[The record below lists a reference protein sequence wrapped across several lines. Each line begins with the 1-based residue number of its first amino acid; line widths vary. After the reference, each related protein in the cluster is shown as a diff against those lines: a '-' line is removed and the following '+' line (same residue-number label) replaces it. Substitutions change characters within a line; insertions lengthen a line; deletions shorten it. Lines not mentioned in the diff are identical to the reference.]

1 MKKIFKISLFS
12 TLLIATPLLSLS
24 CQSNLKI
31 EKEVDAKKSNINS
44 YVDKISEKIK
54 NEEANAYKD
63 NSLVSVNIEIDDEV
77 NNIMKKEVNS
87 DDIEIPIKLNN
98 EQFIQKQEEIIA
110 KEEKNSVEANLIVA
124 EKISLKEE
132 DEKEEENYKK
142 EIKNKITKNAAK
154 NYKIDGRKVA
164 GVVFALLI
172 EFGLVFGTAYGIY
185 KYINP
190 SIIREITTETITHWI
205 WTSKIEEMKVKSILK
220 SQNNNSQK

>member
-1 MKKIFKISLFS
+1 MKRIFKISLFS

-31 EKEVDAKKSNINS
+31 EKEVDAKKSNINN
-44 YVDKISEKIK
+44 YVGKISEKIK

-110 KEEKNSVEANLIVA
+110 KEEKNSVEANLIVV

-132 DEKEEENYKK
+132 KDKKEEENYKE
-142 EIKNKITKNAAK
+142 EIKNKIINKKTTK

-205 WTSKIEEMKVKSILK
+205 RIGKVEEMKVSSILQK
-220 SQNNNSQK
+220 SK

>member
-31 EKEVDAKKSNINS
+31 EKEVDAKKSNINN

-54 NEEANAYKD
+54 KEEENAYKD

-110 KEEKNSVEANLIVA
+110 KEGKNSVKANLIVA
-124 EKISLKEE
+124 EKISL
-132 DEKEEENYKK
+132 EEEKD
-142 EIKNKITKNAAK
+142 EEEAKNKITKNTAK
-154 NYKIDGRKVA
+154 NYKIDGKKVA

-205 WTSKIEEMKVKSILK
+205 WTGEIKKMEVKSML
-220 SQNNNSQK
+220 QK

>member
-31 EKEVDAKKSNINS
+31 EKEVDAKKSNINN

-54 NEEANAYKD
+54 KEEENAYKD

-77 NNIMKKEVNS
+77 NNIMKKEVNY

-98 EQFIQKQEEIIA
+98 EQFIQKQKEIIA

-132 DEKEEENYKK
+132 KDEKEEENYKE
-142 EIKNKITKNAAK
+142 EIKNKIINKKTTK
-154 NYKIDGRKVA
+154 NYKIDERKVA

-190 SIIREITTETITHWI
+190 SIIKEITKETIIHRIWI
-205 WTSKIEEMKVKSILK
+205 SDIKEMEVKSIL
-220 SQNNNSQK
+220 QNSK